1 MGKVALSRADRIA
14 LILSLIAVA
23 ASYWVAVRI
32 FEGMAHIEDEVAY
45 VWQAQ
50 AIAGGHLTLPSP
62 PHEKSFLVPFVV
74 DHNGQR
80 FGKYPLGWPVMLA
93 VGELL
98 GVRPLVNALLAGFA
112 VWLTYHLGKRIFG
125 ETVGLL
131 AAGLTLTSPFFL
143 MNSGS
148 LLSHPF
154 GLFLSAAFA
163 LSWLDAWDK
172 EHLAQKPAY
181 WPWLATTT
189 AALTLGLLLITRPL
203 TAVGLMLPFA
213 IHGLYLLIRSDWGT
227 RSRLVVFGL
236 IVLCFGGL
244 HFLWQYAVTGD
255 PLLNPY
261 TLWWEYDNIG
271 FGPGVGR
278 NEAGHTLR
286 QARINTEFSLKVGW
300 YDMFGWGAY
309 TWIILVIGLLAIL
322 RARAW
327 RGLLLASVYP
337 SLVFTYLAYWIG
349 SSLFGPRYYYEGL
362 YSITLTAAAGIALL
376 AGWPIRPDQPWIRY
390 EGRKRLR
397 PLLVTAVLAILVS
410 MNLLFYTP
418 LRVGG
423 MYNLYTINR
432 SRLKPF
438 LTTEAQ
444 SFAPALVIVHPK
456 AWMEYGALLELQD
469 PFLDTPFI
477 FVYSRG
483 NTTDAA
489 VAADYPDRTIIH
501 YYPDEP
507 DKFYSSP
514 RPSP

>member
-62 PHEKSFLVPFVV
+62 SHEKSFLVPFVV

-181 WPWLATTT
+181 WP
-189 AALTLGLLLITRPL
+189 
-203 TAVGLMLPFA
+203 
-213 IHGLYLLIRSDWGT
+213 
-227 RSRLVVFGL
+227 
-236 IVLCFGGL
+236 
-244 HFLWQYAVTGD
+244 
-255 PLLNPY
+255 
-261 TLWWEYDNIG
+261 
-271 FGPGVGR
+271 
-278 NEAGHTLR
+278 
-286 QARINTEFSLKVGW
+286 
-300 YDMFGWGAY
+300 
-309 TWIILVIGLLAIL
+309 
-322 RARAW
+322 
-327 RGLLLASVYP
+327 
-337 SLVFTYLAYWIG
+337 
-349 SSLFGPRYYYEGL
+349 
-362 YSITLTAAAGIALL
+362 
-376 AGWPIRPDQPWIRY
+376 
-390 EGRKRLR
+390 
-397 PLLVTAVLAILVS
+397 
-410 MNLLFYTP
+410 
-418 LRVGG
+418 
-423 MYNLYTINR
+423 
-432 SRLKPF
+432 
-438 LTTEAQ
+438 
-444 SFAPALVIVHPK
+444 
-456 AWMEYGALLELQD
+456 
-469 PFLDTPFI
+469 
-477 FVYSRG
+477 
-483 NTTDAA
+483 
-489 VAADYPDRTIIH
+489 
-501 YYPDEP
+501 
-507 DKFYSSP
+507 
-514 RPSP
+514 